1 MKKSKGEIKME
12 ELVELRLKES
22 EIQNIQLALLESI
35 LTASKQDD
43 RKKEQEL
50 RLTLQSIFVALRYQE
65 NRGKMYERK
74 I

>member
-1 MKKSKGEIKME
+1 ME

-35 LTASKQDD
+35 LKASKQDD

-50 RLTLQSIFVALRYQE
+50 RLTLQSIFVTLRYQE

>member
-1 MKKSKGEIKME
+1 MDDEKIINLK
-12 ELVELRLKES
+12 LKES

-35 LTASKQDD
+35 LKASKQDD

-50 RLTLQSIFVALRYQE
+50 RLTLQSIFVALRYQDDV
-65 NRGKMYERK
+65 KERK

>member
-1 MKKSKGEIKME
+1 MVDKEYINLK
-12 ELVELRLKES
+12 LKES

-35 LTASKQDD
+35 LKASKQDD

-50 RLTLQSIFVALRYQE
+50 RLTLQSIFVALRYQDDV
-65 NRGKMYERK
+65 KERK

>member
-1 MKKSKGEIKME
+1 MNKEKIVNLK
-12 ELVELRLKES
+12 LKES

-50 RLTLQSIFVALRYQE
+50 RLTLQSIFVTLRYQE

>member
-35 LTASKQDD
+35 LTASKLDD

-74 I
+74 V

>member
-1 MKKSKGEIKME
+1 ME
-12 ELVELRLKES
+12 ELVILKLKES

-35 LTASKQDD
+35 LKASKQDD

-50 RLTLQSIFVALRYQE
+50 RLTLQSIFVTLRYQE
-65 NRGKMYERK
+65 NRGRIYERK

>member
-12 ELVELRLKES
+12 ELVILKLKES

-35 LTASKQDD
+35 LKASKQDD

>member
-1 MKKSKGEIKME
+1 ME

-35 LTASKQDD
+35 LKASKQDD

>member
-1 MKKSKGEIKME
+1 ME

-50 RLTLQSIFVALRYQE
+50 RLTLQSIFVTLRYQE

>member
-35 LTASKQDD
+35 LKASKQDD

>member
-1 MKKSKGEIKME
+1 ME